1 MGSIH
6 LLRDSDYP
14 LPDRVYEAY
23 AEAEAII
30 MEVDMDDL
38 DPIGTQSAVAQLGMI
53 QDGQTLPDLLG
64 PENYAEAQELSEQL
78 QLPLEMV
85 SGAQPWFAAI
95 TVELMMIMRLG
106 FDPNQGVEMH
116 FTGLAGEDGKEI
128 TGFETERE
136 QLEMLAGLPM
146 DAQVEMFMQT
156 LRQATKIEPLM
167 DDMVQ
172 AWQTGDVDF
181 MEEEILVPMRE
192 SRELHEVI
200 VAARNLAWVDDIE
213 ALLDDDDDYLI
224 IVGTLHMV
232 GEEGVPELLRAR
244 GLEVNQLSR

>member
-95 TVELMMIMRLG
+95 TVELVMIMRLG

-128 TGFETERE
+128 TGFEKVER
-136 QLEMLAGLPM
+136 
-146 DAQVEMFMQT
+146 
-156 LRQATKIEPLM
+156 
-167 DDMVQ
+167 
-172 AWQTGDVDF
+172 
-181 MEEEILVPMRE
+181 
-192 SRELHEVI
+192 S
-200 VAARNLAWVDDIE
+200 
-213 ALLDDDDDYLI
+213 
-224 IVGTLHMV
+224 
-232 GEEGVPELLRAR
+232 
-244 GLEVNQLSR
+244 